1 VRSFSSLR
9 FLVLLLFLALASCGT
24 AVPQLPQLERISL
37 TRWREQI
44 PGAYRGKILVVTA
57 WAGWCRSCVEL
68 FPHLVTIARTYQPRG
83 VAFAGVC
90 LDDAADQPAFEEGR
104 RLVDEHQVP
113 FATYLLQ
120 SEISEALAE
129 LDAQGIPLVLL
140 YDATGKLRYQ
150 LEGDDFENEI
160 NAADIEDAIE
170 SLLAVDT
177 P

>member
-1 VRSFSSLR
+1 MEVFPDLVR
-9 FLVLLLFLALASCGT
+9 
-24 AVPQLPQLERISL
+24 
-37 TRWREQI
+37 
-44 PGAYRGKILVVTA
+44 
-57 WAGWCRSCVEL
+57 
-68 FPHLVTIARTYQPRG
+68 IARIYQPRG

-90 LDDAADQPAFEEGR
+90 LDDAVDQPALEEAR
-104 RLVDEHQVP
+104 KLVEEQQVP
-113 FATYLLQ
+113 FATYVLQ

-160 NAADIEDAIE
+160 SPADIEGAIE
-170 SLLAVDT
+170 SLLAVDA

>member
-1 VRSFSSLR
+1 MQSSSSLR
-9 FLVLLLFLALASCGT
+9 LFLLLLCLVLASCGT
-24 AVPQLPQLERISL
+24 QPPQLEQISL
-37 TRWREQI
+37 SRWREQI

-57 WAGWCRSCVEL
+57 WAGWCRNCVEV
-68 FPHLVTIARTYQPRG
+68 FPDLVRIARIYQPRG

-90 LDDAADQPAFEEGR
+90 LDDPDDQPALEEAR
-104 RLVDEHQVP
+104 KLVEEQQVP

-150 LEGDDFENEI
+150 LEGDDFDNEI
-160 NAADIEDAIE
+160 SPADIEGAIE
-170 SLLAVDT
+170 SLLAVDA

>member
-1 VRSFSSLR
+1 
-9 FLVLLLFLALASCGT
+9 LLLLLLCLTLASCGAA
-24 AVPQLPQLERISL
+24 AVPQLEQISL
-37 TRWREQI
+37 RRWREQI
-44 PGAYRGKILVVTA
+44 PGSYRGKILVVTA

-68 FPHLVTIARTYQPRG
+68 FPDLIRIARTYQPRG

-90 LDDAADQPAFEEGR
+90 LDDAADQPALEEAR
-104 RLVDEHQVP
+104 KLVEEQQVP

-150 LEGDDFENEI
+150 LEGDDFDNEI
-160 NAADIEDAIE
+160 SPADIEDAIE
-170 SLLAVDT
+170 SLLAVDA